1 MFPSTWIFL
10 SLSFYFSQ
18 KTNKFFSLKQGGVS
32 INWELGEQLPPHM
45 GTPGGREEEDTAETC
60 GTMDT
65 SQGTMWSKE
74 AIKYYL

>member
-1 MFPSTWIFL
+1 M
-10 SLSFYFSQ
+10 
-18 KTNKFFSLKQGGVS
+18 S

-45 GTPGGREEEDTAETC
+45 GTPGGREEEDNAETR